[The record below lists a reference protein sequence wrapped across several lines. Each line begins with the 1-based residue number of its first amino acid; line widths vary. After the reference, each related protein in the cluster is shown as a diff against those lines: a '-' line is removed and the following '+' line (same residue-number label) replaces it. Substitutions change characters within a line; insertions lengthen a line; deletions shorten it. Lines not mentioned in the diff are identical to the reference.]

1 MADKLA
7 RTREQPKASLRDWL
21 ERQINAAASGRDVPM
36 TVEDIETAWAP
47 RFNKSEIEDLVITK
61 RTMARRKAASSRL
74 TQDETDRAVRLA
86 RIQLEADRVFA
97 NPEKASLWLRMPRPN
112 LSGQTPLSLLRTE
125 AGAVVVR
132 EALGQIDHGMFA

>member
-7 RTREQPKASLRDWL
+7 RSLEQTPNSLQHWL
-21 ERQINAAASGRDVPM
+21 ERQFDAAETGREEYL
-36 TVEDIETAWAP
+36 TVDDIETAWAP
-47 RFNKSEIEDLVITK
+47 RFDRTEIEDIVIPR
-61 RTMARRKAASSRL
+61 RTMARRKAASTRL

-97 NPEKASLWLRMPRPN
+97 NPQKASRWLRTPRPS

-125 AGAVVVR
+125 AGAMVVSEV
-132 EALGQIDHGMFA
+132 LGQIDHGMFV

>member
-7 RTREQPKASLRDWL
+7 HGPEQTPNSLQHWL
-21 ERQINAAASGRDVPM
+21 ERQFDAAETGREEYL
-36 TVEDIETAWAP
+36 TVRDIETAWAP
-47 RFNKSEIEDLVITK
+47 RFDRAEIEDIIIPR
-61 RTMARRKAASSRL
+61 RTMARRKSTSARL

-97 NPEKASLWLRMPRPN
+97 NPQKASRWLRTPRPS

-125 AGAVVVR
+125 AGAMVVSEV
-132 EALGQIDHGMFA
+132 LGQIDHGMFV

>member
-7 RTREQPKASLRDWL
+7 HTLGQTPDSLQHWL
-21 ERQINAAASGRDVPM
+21 ERQFDAAETGREEYL
-36 TVEDIETAWAP
+36 TVGNIETAWAP
-47 RFNKSEIEDLVITK
+47 RFDRAEIEDIVIPR
-61 RTMARRKAASSRL
+61 RTMARRKAASARL

-97 NPEKASLWLRMPRPN
+97 DPETASLWLRTPRPS

-125 AGAVVVR
+125 AGAMVVSEV
-132 EALGQIDHGMFA
+132 LGQIDHGMFV

>member
-1 MADKLA
+1 
-7 RTREQPKASLRDWL
+7 
-21 ERQINAAASGRDVPM
+21 M
-36 TVEDIETAWAP
+36 TVQDIETAWAP
-47 RFNKSEIEDLVITK
+47 RFDKSEIEDMVITK

-97 NPEKASLWLRMPRPN
+97 NPKKASLWLRTPRPN

-125 AGAVVVR
+125 AGAMVVR
-132 EALGQIDHGMFA
+132 DVLGQIDHGMFA